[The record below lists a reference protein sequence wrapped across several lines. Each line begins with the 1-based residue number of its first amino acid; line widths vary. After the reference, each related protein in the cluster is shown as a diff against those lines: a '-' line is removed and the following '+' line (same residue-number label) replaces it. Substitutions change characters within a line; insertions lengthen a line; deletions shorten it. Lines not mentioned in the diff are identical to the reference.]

1 MNKERLNELRAEAEE
16 LINCGNSKEKSRGY
30 GMVAVLDALEK
41 DLPPSFSDCTIAILS
56 SSNPADACD
65 PVIERAVFAGPQESI
80 NNSVRDQLIEWA
92 ETYFDLSEKQ
102 LKDFRDD
109 PDYCSSDSECT
120 GDYTVIVEHNC
131 RFVNLSTDNG
141 EQNG

>member
-1 MNKERLNELRAEAEE
+1 MNKERMNELREEAEE

-30 GMVAVLDALEK
+30 GMVAVLDVLEEG
-41 DLPPSFSDCTIAILS
+41 LSLSFSDCTIAILT

-65 PVIERAVFAGPQESI
+65 PVIERAVFAGSQETI
-80 NNSVRDQLIEWA
+80 NDAVREQLIEWA

-131 RFVNLSTDNG
+131 LFVNLSTDKG

>member
-30 GMVAVLDALEK
+30 GMVAILDELEEE
-41 DLPPSFSDCTIAILS
+41 LPLSFSDCTIAILT

-65 PVIERAVFAGPQESI
+65 PVIERAVFAGSQETI
-80 NNSVRDQLIEWA
+80 NDAVRDQLIEWA

-109 PDYCSSDSECT
+109 PDYYSSDSECT

-131 RFVNLSTDNG
+131 RFVNLSTDKG

>member
-30 GMVAVLDALEK
+30 GMMAVLDALDE
-41 DLPPSFSDCTIAILS
+41 DLSLSFSDCTIAILT

-65 PVIERAVFAGPQESI
+65 PVIERVVFAGPQETI
-80 NNSVRDQLIEWA
+80 NNAVRDQLIEWA

-102 LKDFRDD
+102 LKDFRED

-131 RFVNLSTDNG
+131 RFVNLTTERGDRHG
-141 EQNG
+141 

>member
-1 MNKERLNELRAEAEE
+1 MNKEKLNELREEAEE

-30 GMVAVLDALEK
+30 GMVAVLDALDEE
-41 DLPPSFSDCTIAILS
+41 LSPSFFDCTIAILTS
-56 SSNPADACD
+56 GNPADACD
-65 PVIERAVFAGPQESI
+65 PVIERAVFAGSQESI
-80 NNSVRDQLIEWA
+80 NDAVRDQLIEWA

-102 LKDFRDD
+102 LKDFRED

-131 RFVNLSTDNG
+131 RFVNLTTERGDRHG
-141 EQNG
+141 

>member
-16 LINCGNSKEKSRGY
+16 LINCGNSKEKSCGY
-30 GMVAVLDALEK
+30 GMVAVLDELDE
-41 DLPPSFSDCTIAILS
+41 DLSLSFSDCTIAILTS
-56 SSNPADACD
+56 GNPADACD
-65 PVIERAVFAGPQESI
+65 PVIERAVFAGSQETI
-80 NNSVRDQLIEWA
+80 NNAVRDQLIEWA
-92 ETYFDLSEKQ
+92 ETYFDLTEAQ

-131 RFVNLSTDNG
+131 RFVNLSTDKG

>member
-30 GMVAVLDALEK
+30 GMVAMLDALDEE
-41 DLPPSFSDCTIAILS
+41 LSLSFSDCTIAILT

-80 NNSVRDQLIEWA
+80 NNAVRDQLIEWA

-102 LKDFRDD
+102 LKDFRED

-131 RFVNLSTDNG
+131 RFVNLTTERGDRHG
-141 EQNG
+141 

>member
-1 MNKERLNELRAEAEE
+1 MNRKRMNELRAEAEE

-30 GMVAVLDALEK
+30 GMVAVLDALEEE
-41 DLPPSFSDCTIAILS
+41 LPLSFSDCTIAILT

-65 PVIERAVFAGPQESI
+65 PVIERAVFAGPQESV
-80 NNSVRDQLIEWA
+80 NDAVRDQLIEWA

-141 EQNG
+141 DHNG